1 MKIAVTSS
9 GQELASQVD
18 PRFGRAK
25 YFVVVDEET
34 NEFTAHDNGQNLA
47 AAQGAGIQ
55 AGQNVAALGVG
66 AVVTGNVGPKAFT
79 TLSAAGVKIYIGASG
94 SVKDVIEQFRAGQ
107 LECVDQANVEG
118 HWM

>member
-9 GQELASQVD
+9 GPEMTSQVD

-25 YFVVVDEET
+25 YFIVVDEET
-34 NEFTAHDNGQNLA
+34 NESTPHDNGQNLA

-55 AGQNVAALGVG
+55 AGQNVAALGVD

-79 TLSAAGVKIYIGASG
+79 TLNAAGLKVYVGASG
-94 SVKDVIEQFRAGQ
+94 SVKDAIEQFRAGQ
-107 LECVDQANVEG
+107 LECANEANVQG
-118 HWM
+118 HWT